1 MKLHNVEIELK
12 DGTIFGGKV
21 LIDDKEILGIRSID
35 FSTSVEKANILK
47 LELIVDKVKVTG
59 DILLQFEISGAS
71 LVISE

>member
-35 FSTSVEKANILK
+35 CSTSVEKANILK